1 MNQTQPQLPL
11 NAYEQPGTKG
21 NTEPRLSTPPL
32 RELTPETSYG
42 FAVIEFARDV
52 LKEPLTPWQEWFV
65 VHAGELLKDG
75 RPRFRKALC
84 LVARQNG
91 KTHLLKVLSCF
102 WLFVQGV
109 EQILGLSTNRE
120 SAKEAW
126 DKALKLARDS
136 DILYS
141 LIATVKTGNN
151 DTFFTT
157 VYGGVYRIRAAND
170 GAARGLTID
179 RIIFDELRQQ
189 KSFDA
194 WDAVMPTMAARPY
207 AQAICI
213 SNAGDDSS
221 VVLNKLQA
229 EALEFIATGT
239 GDYRLGLFEW
249 SAAPGDDIT
258 LPDTWA
264 KANPNMGYIFTEDEL
279 RGDAISA
286 MNQGG
291 EVLAGFKTERLCMRV
306 SNMDAAIDPDKWA
319 LCYDESHSLSDVPK
333 SALKYFFD
341 VSPLQTHAT
350 LTAAY
355 TFPDGITR
363 IELVHEWRDT
373 AVQNAIRDL
382 RKLAPKHAIKVLG
395 FFPTMNSGFATSL
408 KTLRIAGF
416 KVQEVTSEV
425 SEACEGFATDVFG
438 RRISHQSNDSTDQ
451 VLTQQAIATGKT
463 YTGDRWKFTRRN
475 AGNCDATYAAAGAWL
490 LANTAPQIGPGRLV
504 GPDDEDGEE

>member
-1 MNQTQPQLPL
+1 MTQTQPHRPL
-11 NAYEQPGTKG
+11 KLSEPASTKG
-21 NTEPRLSTPPL
+21 NTEPRLFTAPL

-42 FAVIEFARDV
+42 FAVIAFARDV
-52 LKEPLTPWQEWFV
+52 LKEPLTPWQEWAV
-65 VHAGELLKDG
+65 VHMGELLEDG
-75 RPRFRKALC
+75 RPRFRKVLI
-84 LVARQNG
+84 LLARQSG
-91 KTHLLKVLSCF
+91 KTHLLKVLAAF
-102 WLFVQGV
+102 WLLIQRV
-109 EQILGLSTNRE
+109 EQVLGLSTNRE

-126 DKALKLARDS
+126 DKARKLIES
-136 DILYS
+136 NS
-141 LIATVKTGNN
+141 LLAPYLTKVKTGNN
-151 DTFFTT
+151 DTFMETSE
-157 VYGGVYRIRAAND
+157 GSVYRIRAAND

-207 AQAICI
+207 AQAVCL
-213 SNAGDDSS
+213 SNAGDDQS

-258 LPDTWA
+258 LPETWA

-286 MNQGG
+286 INQGG

-319 LCYDESHSLSDVPK
+319 LCYDETRSLAGIPK
-333 SALKYFFD
+333 SKLKYFFD
-341 VSPLQTHAT
+341 VSPTQTHAT
-350 LTAAY
+350 LMAAY
-355 TFPDGITR
+355 TLPDGITR

-373 AVQNAIRDL
+373 AVPFAVRDL
-382 RKLAPKHAIKVLG
+382 KRLAVKHSIKVLG
-395 FFPTMNSGFATSL
+395 FFPTMNSGFATAL
-408 KTLRIAGF
+408 KTLRIPGF
-416 KVQEVTSEV
+416 KVQEITSEV
-425 SEACEGFATDVFG
+425 AEACEGFATDVFG
-438 RRISHQSNDSTDQ
+438 KRISHQSNDATDQ
-451 VLTQQAIATGKT
+451 VLTQQTIATGKT
-463 YTGDRWKFTRRN
+463 YTGDRWKFTRKG

-490 LANTAPQIGPGRLV
+490 LANTAPQIGQMRLV
-504 GPDDEDGEE
+504 GPDDEEED